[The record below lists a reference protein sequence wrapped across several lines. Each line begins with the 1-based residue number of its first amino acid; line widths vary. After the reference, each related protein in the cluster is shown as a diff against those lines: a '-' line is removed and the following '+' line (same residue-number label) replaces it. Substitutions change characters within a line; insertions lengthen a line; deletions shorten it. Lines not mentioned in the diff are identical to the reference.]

1 MLSASCARVLQG
13 KTEDITVISDP
24 IGADVTLSNG
34 MTGITPFTITVPRE
48 RDLAF
53 HYSKP
58 GYHSV
63 SVYDDANVEDGY
75 ITADWVSILLTGIP
89 VAWLTDVSSGAA
101 HTHTKTTVA
110 ARLYRDPTYVARLA
124 PAPTPTPAAAP
135 SPEPGG
141 ATP

>member
-63 SVYDDANVEDGY
+63 SVYNDANVEDGY
-75 ITADWVSILLTGIP
+75 ITADWVSMLLTGIP

-101 HTHTKTTVA
+101 V
-110 ARLYRDPTYVARLA
+110 LCDF
-124 PAPTPTPAAAP
+124 
-135 SPEPGG
+135 
-141 ATP
+141 